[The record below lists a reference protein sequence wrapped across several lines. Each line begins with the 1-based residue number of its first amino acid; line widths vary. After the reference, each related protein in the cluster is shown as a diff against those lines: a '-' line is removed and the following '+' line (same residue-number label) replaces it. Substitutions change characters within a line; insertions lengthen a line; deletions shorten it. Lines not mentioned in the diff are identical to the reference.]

1 MIGWMLAPVAY
12 AFWLSF
18 APGELLDPPGT
29 HWSLRWYREFL
40 TSAKWTRAL
49 AITGEIALLSS
60 AASLAGGLGLVV
72 TVTRFRF
79 RGRSILSGAT
89 LLPLFVPGVVLA
101 MALQPLV
108 MMAGLWE
115 TPVALVAAHS
125 LVILP
130 VVFLLLTSAL
140 EGIDPHL
147 ERAARGLGAGPWVT
161 FRRVTFPLLLPAL
174 IAAVVCAFILSVNEF
189 TLALFLGSP
198 RFRTLPAALWPEA
211 RYQETPIVAVAS
223 SLIALVVL
231 VGIAILAWLELRRQ
245 R

>member
-1 MIGWMLAPVAY
+1 MLAPFVY
-12 AFWLSF
+12 ALWLSF
-18 APGELLDPPGT
+18 APGELLDPPRT

-49 AITGEIALLSS
+49 TTTGEIAMLS
-60 AASLAGGLGLVV
+60 ATVSLTGGLGLAIAVR
-72 TVTRFRF
+72 RFHF
-79 RGRSILSGAT
+79 RGRRILSAVT

-115 TPVALVAAHS
+115 TPLPLVGAHS

-130 VVFLLLTSAL
+130 VVFLILTNAL
-140 EGIDPHL
+140 EGIDPNL
-147 ERAARGLGAGPWVT
+147 EQAARGLGAGLWVT
-161 FRRVTFPLLLPAL
+161 FRRVTLPLILPAL
-174 IAAVVCAFILSVNEF
+174 LAGGVCGFILSVNEF

-223 SLIALVVL
+223 SVTALL
-231 VGIAILAWLELRRQ
+231 TISGMAFTAWLMARHR
-245 R
+245 